1 MIDSGLKNHKEN
13 NQQNNKMFKRH
24 EVNILSNP
32 VCTKSVDLLV
42 AEDFQYYD
50 KDGFELNIAEQK
62 FYAAQEYPLNT
73 CLNHRCWQE
82 QWFELER
89 TDIGLVVDHSL
100 ILHRC
105 SYSGAA
111 EAQLE
116 QLRYQH
122 PQASYL
128 LNTKAKW
135 GFDFALDA
143 VNDNGDIFE
152 VLHIEYDSNQYDTFK
167 TRLIMIE
174 YTIRHTDWVDAAKQ
188 INLHKDQWQHLK
200 GFKQND
206 WKANFL
212 LGWDKCE
219 YTEKA
224 I

>member
-1 MIDSGLKNHKEN
+1 
-13 NQQNNKMFKRH
+13 MFKRH
-24 EVNILSNP
+24 DVNVLSNP
-32 VCTKSVDLLV
+32 RCTKSVDNLT

-62 FYAAQEYPLNT
+62 FYAAEKFPLNN
-73 CLNHRCWQE
+73 CLNHLCWQE
-82 QWFELER
+82 PWFALER
-89 TDIGLVVDHSL
+89 DDLGLIIDHSI

-111 EAQLE
+111 QDQLAK
-116 QLRYQH
+116 LKKLY
-122 PQASYL
+122 PQAGYL
-128 LNTKAKW
+128 LNTKTKW

-143 VNDNGDIFE
+143 VDDNGDIFE
-152 VLHIEYDSNQYDTFK
+152 VLHVEYDSNNYDLFK

-188 INLHKDQWQHLK
+188 IDHHKEQWQHLK
-200 GFKQND
+200 GFRQND
-206 WKANFL
+206 WKATFL

-224 I
+224 V